1 MNKNRQ
7 ESKFTSRST
16 RRKPQPVADD
26 TRARLLRAAA
36 EVFADLGYYNA
47 TVRRICSRAGVN
59 IALVKYYFGDKL
71 ELYSEV
77 LRQLASHTPAIRTTL
92 EQDAPAE
99 AVLREAIK
107 IRLRS
112 AYLGELPGWDV
123 RILCHEIARPSPA
136 MTRIINEVSRP
147 IYDRFRQLIGKI
159 LRLPPDAEDT
169 ILSTHSVAGQI
180 FFYVLASPILA
191 RLSPELKMTPDKV
204 NRIADHIADFSLAYL
219 RRREPGSA
227 AGRQRRGRR

>member
-1 MNKNRQ
+1 MNKNNK
-7 ESKFTSRST
+7 ESKVRSRST
-16 RRKPQPVADD
+16 RRKPQPLADD

-36 EVFADLGYYNA
+36 EVFAELGYHSA
-47 TVRRICSRAGVN
+47 TIRRICSRAGVN
-59 IALVKYYFGDKL
+59 IALVNYYFGDKL

-77 LRQLASHTPAIRTTL
+77 LRQLARHAPAIRSTL

-99 AVLREAIK
+99 AILREVIK

-112 AYLGELPGWDV
+112 ACLGERPGWDV

-136 MTRIINEVSRP
+136 MTTLINEVSRP
-147 IYDRFRQLIGKI
+147 IYDRFRQLIGNI
-159 LRLPPDAEDT
+159 LHQPADAEET

-191 RLSPELKMTPDKV
+191 RLSPELKMTPKKV
-204 NRIADHIADFSLAYL
+204 NRIADHIADFSLASL
-219 RRREPGSA
+219 RRHGPVSP
-227 AGRQRRGRR
+227 AGQQRRRRR